1 MIYLYRENNKIRKS
15 GQMYNIQ
22 SGIYAIIIAFGLS
35 AILGP
40 IFIPM
45 FRRLKFGQNVRDFGP
60 ESHLKK
66 QGTPSM
72 GGVIFLLA
80 SAITLLFFMDNNEDG
95 MALLLFTLGFGV
107 IGFIDDYLK
116 VKKKSSDGLMPMQ
129 KIVLQSIVM
138 IAFLIYLV
146 KTKEN
151 YSVVYIPFMDN
162 VAITLDLWVFVP
174 FYFLAVLGTVNAVN
188 LTDGLDGLASGVTL
202 MVATFFGFVAL
213 LSGNNV
219 FIYAWALSGALVGFL
234 LFNSNPAK
242 VFMGDTGS
250 LALGGFVVGIAFIL
264 NQPLLIVIVGFI
276 YVLEVVSV
284 CIQVPYYKYTKKKYG
299 EGRRIFKMTPFHH
312 HLEESG
318 YKETKIVAIF
328 YIITAILCLVGFLSI
343 SNIYS

>member
-1 MIYLYRENNKIRKS
+1 
-15 GQMYNIQ
+15 MYNIQ